1 MKLLK
6 TPFMICLLLSLL
18 SLFTLN
24 NPQMHWFIVIYT
36 FVILYAGYRYYRVV
50 KLGEFK
56 NELCLGLILFWAGL
70 VTEYVGSKFIISGI
84 LDLGE
89 SGSVYV
95 TVSRIIAFVLYGAA
109 IYILA
114 EIPDKTEDEYLDSIL

>member
-18 SLFTLN
+18 SLLTLS

-36 FVILYAGYRYYRVV
+36 FIILYAGYRYYRVI
-50 KLGEFK
+50 KLGQFK
-56 NELCLGLILFWAGL
+56 NELCLGLVLFWVGL
-70 VTEYVGSKFIISGI
+70 ISEYASSKFTTSGM

-89 SGSVYV
+89 SGSVYI

-109 IYILA
+109 IYVLA
-114 EIPDKTEDEYLDSIL
+114 EIPDKTEDEYLNSIL